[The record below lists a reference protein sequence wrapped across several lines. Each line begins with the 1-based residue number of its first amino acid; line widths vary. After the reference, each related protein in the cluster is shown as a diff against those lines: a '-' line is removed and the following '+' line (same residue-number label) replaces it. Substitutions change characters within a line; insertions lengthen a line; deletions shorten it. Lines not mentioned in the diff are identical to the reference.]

1 MSTSSLDQLDT
12 SPITATRAAARAA
25 QRAAPKGAAPLRL
38 KLQTTG
44 MAIGFVVILV
54 TALGAFA
61 SKLGDAVPQGTL
73 NTNHSTSYFEITNNS
88 SETVSS
94 VILDDPQ
101 SVQAAADAKA
111 INLRLVCEKTQL
123 TPGEKT
129 RCGPG
134 NVITDQTTV
143 SITDLAHRY
152 SPKQWAAIGLAG
164 LGVAMLLLFGS
175 LLPVFAPRRVALHS
189 VRGVDGRRTWNAH

>member
-12 SPITATRAAARAA
+12 SPITAT
-25 QRAAPKGAAPLRL
+25 RAAPKGAAPLRL

-88 SETVSS
+88 SETVPS

-123 TPGEKT
+123 SPGEKT

-134 NVITDQTTV
+134 NVSTDQTTV

-152 SPKQWAAIGLAG
+152 SPKQWATIGLAG
-164 LGVAMLLLFGS
+164 LGAAMLLLFGS

-189 VRGVDGRRTWNAH
+189 VRGVDGKRTWSAH